1 MPRRRLELDEM
12 DLSILRELAV
22 NARVSYTELARRLGV
37 SDVAV
42 AKRVRRLEELGVV
55 RGYTVVVDHRRL
67 GYNMVSLTGLDVEPE
82 ELFKVASKLRGME
95 NIRFLALT
103 SGDHSIMAVI
113 WARNGEELSRIHE
126 ELSRLQ
132 GVRRVCPAVILEV
145 VKDEGPL
152 TPPQRPLS
160 SP

>member
-95 NIRFLALT
+95 NR
-103 SGDHSIMAVI
+103 GY
-113 WARNGEELSRIHE
+113 
-126 ELSRLQ
+126 
-132 GVRRVCPAVILEV
+132 RV
-145 VKDEGPL
+145 
-152 TPPQRPLS
+152 
-160 SP
+160 